1 MITID
6 SYIPVLQTIKN
17 RADAYSDEYASQ
29 SDKDTAEK
37 CFERERQ
44 SLSALPLSDDELRE
58 SARLC
63 KEWLEE
69 FEQYNQSIGISLQT
83 LAEQPQDV
91 VGREKELTLLE
102 KVLMRPI
109 TPIALL
115 IGEAGVGKTAIVEE
129 FVKRTNEGRLHVKG
143 VKYLVVSL
151 ALGALSALDRN
162 KLQAAIS
169 NVLADLK
176 KFEVK
181 AQKALM
187 DDDVKVLLFIDE
199 VHMLVTIFGDGTKIG
214 GDLAKDKLARA
225 PIRVIAATTSREYDS
240 TIAVDEP
247 FAERFKR
254 IEIQELGKEVVHGIA
269 RNWWIKV
276 AGDCKPISDEVI
288 DYIIDNNRTYRP
300 SEAEPRKTLDTLED
314 MVSISRIT
322 QKAPTKIDVDKV
334 FKERFSIELK
344 FNIDAD
350 KVFNNIRSQVLGQPV
365 ALYTWNLLL
374 HATAFRKRQ
383 NSNRPIFTCLLTGST
398 GTGKSQSVKALAET
412 LYPGQRVLETI
423 NIPEYA
429 NDKDSHLFRER
440 LGEIVRHKPNAVI
453 QLDEFEKGS
462 KSFRQD
468 CLYIL
473 DEGMVNYTVLN
484 REGRVE
490 NMEVSLRNT
499 IIVATTNA
507 GANVFADDAK
517 HSTSSNDVQFDDDGQ
532 IIITPVQQADT
543 DRLLNSL
550 RQNLIVGNGFAP
562 ELLGRFDQII
572 PYRALSEQTTLNLI
586 EVKLMKLLK
595 EIKED
600 NNIDVIPN
608 DVVQWS
614 KSQYDCRARDIS
626 VYIAYMCLNVTNSN
640 DGGARRIDAELQ
652 SNVFYK
658 IVQAACKYPNVKRFK
673 LSVGGVTKE
682 LTREDGKDVYTLANE
697 IKEGV
702 NVIPYES

>member
-6 SYIPVLQTIKN
+6 NYIPVLQTIKN
-17 RADAYSDEYASQ
+17 RADAYSNEYASPHE
-29 SDKDTAEK
+29 KEFAEK
-37 CFERERQ
+37 CFQRERQ

-58 SARLC
+58 SAKLC
-63 KEWLEE
+63 KTWLDE
-69 FEQYNQSIGISLQT
+69 FDEYNKSIGSSLQN

-91 VGREKELTLLE
+91 VGREKELGLLE
-102 KVLMRPI
+102 QVLTRPI

-115 IGEAGVGKTAIVEE
+115 IGNAGVGKTAIVEE
-129 FVKRTNEGRLHVKG
+129 FVKRTNEGRLGIRG

-176 KFEVK
+176 NFEIK

-187 DDDVKVLLFIDE
+187 DDEVKMLLFIDE
-199 VHMLVTIFGDGTKIG
+199 VHMLVTIFGEGTKIG

-254 IEIQELGKEVVHGIA
+254 IEIQELDRTVVHDIA
-269 RNWWIKV
+269 RNWWSKV
-276 AGDCKPISDEVI
+276 AVGCPVIGDDVI
-288 DYIIDNNRTYRP
+288 EYIIDNNKTYRP

-314 MVSISRIT
+314 MVSTAILNHRS
-322 QKAPTKIDVDKV
+322 PTKEDVDRI
-334 FKERFSIELK
+334 FRDRFSIELK
-344 FNIDAD
+344 FNINAD
-350 KVFNNIRSQVLGQPV
+350 KVFDNIRSQVLGQPI

-412 LYPGQRVLETI
+412 LYPGQHVLETI
-423 NIPEYA
+423 NVPEYA
-429 NDKDSHLFRER
+429 NDADSHLFRER

-462 KSFRQD
+462 KTFRQD

-499 IIVATTNA
+499 IVIATTNA
-507 GANVFADDAK
+507 GANVFKDDAK
-517 HSTSSNDVQFDDDGQ
+517 HSNSENDVQFDKDGQ
-532 IIITPVQQADT
+532 IVITHTQQAET
-543 DRLLNSL
+543 DRLLSSL
-550 RQNLIVGNGFAP
+550 RESLIAADFAP

-572 PYRALSEQTTLNLI
+572 PYRALSAKTSLDLI
-586 EVKLMKLLK
+586 ELKLMKMLK

-600 NNIDVIPN
+600 NGIDVIPN

-614 KSQYDCRARDIS
+614 KSQYDCRARDIV
-626 VYIAYMCLNVTNSN
+626 VYLAYVCLNISDSN
-640 DGGARRIDAELQ
+640 AGGARRIEAELQ

-658 IVQAACKYPNVKRFK
+658 IVQAACKYPDVKKFK
-673 LSVGGVTKE
+673 LSVEGVNKD
-682 LTREDGKDVYTLANE
+682 LMREDGTDVYTLDNE
-697 IKEGV
+697 IKNEV
-702 NVIPYES
+702 KVVPYES

>member
-1 MITID
+1 MTI
-6 SYIPVLQTIKN
+6 SNYIPVMQTIKN
-17 RADAYSDEYASQ
+17 RAEAYSDEYASPH
-29 SDKDTAEK
+29 DKELAEQ
-37 CFERERQ
+37 CFARERD
-44 SLSALPLSDDELRE
+44 SLSALTLSTDKLRE
-58 SARLC
+58 STRLC
-63 KEWLEE
+63 HEWLKE
-69 FEQYNQSIGISLQT
+69 FDEYNASIANSLQA

-91 VGREKELTLLE
+91 VGRDRELKLLE
-102 KVLMRPI
+102 QVLMRPI

-115 IGEAGVGKTAIVEE
+115 IGNAGVGKTALVEE
-129 FVKRTNEGRLHVKG
+129 FVKRTNEGRLHITNT
-143 VKYLVVSL
+143 KYLVVSL

-176 KFEVK
+176 KFEIK
-181 AQKALM
+181 AQEALN
-187 DDDVKVLLFIDE
+187 DEDVKVLLFIDE

-254 IEIQELGKEVVHGIA
+254 IEIQELDKPVVHGIA
-269 RNWWIKV
+269 RNWWNKV
-276 AGDCKPISDEVI
+276 APDCNAISDEVI

-300 SEAEPRKTLDTLED
+300 SEAEPRKTLDILED
-314 MVSISRIT
+314 MVATARLT
-322 QKAPTKIDVDKV
+322 RNAPTKADVDRI
-334 FKERFSIELK
+334 FKQRFSIELK

-350 KVFNNIRSQVLGQPV
+350 KVFNNIRSQVLGQPI

-374 HATAFRKRQ
+374 HATAFKKRQ

-398 GTGKSQSVKALAET
+398 GTGKSQSTKALAET
-412 LYPGQRVLETI
+412 LYPGQKVLETI

-429 NDKDSHLFRER
+429 NDADAHLFREK

-462 KSFRQD
+462 KTFRQD

-473 DEGMVNYTVLN
+473 DEGMVNYTTIN

-490 NMEVSLRNT
+490 NMSVSLRNT
-499 IIVATTNA
+499 IVIATTNA
-507 GANVFADDAK
+507 GASVFADDAK
-517 HSTSSNDVQFDDDGQ
+517 HSTASNDVKFDKDGQ
-532 IIITPVQQADT
+532 IIIEPVQQAET

-550 RQNLIVGNGFAP
+550 RENLISEGGFAP

-572 PYRALSEQTTLNLI
+572 PYRALSEQTTLELI
-586 EVKLMKLLK
+586 DIKLMKLLN
-595 EIKED
+595 EIKKD
-600 NNIDVIPN
+600 NGIDVIPN
-608 DVVQWS
+608 DVVYWS
-614 KSQYDCRARDIS
+614 KQQYDCHARDVS
-626 VYIAYMCLNVTNSN
+626 VYIAYMCLNIANSN
-640 DGGARRIDAELQ
+640 GGGARRIDAELQ

-658 IVQAACKYPNVKRFK
+658 IVQAACKHPNVKRFK
-673 LSVGGVTKE
+673 LSVGGVRKTDEKE
-682 LTREDGKDVYTLANE
+682 GGNDVYMLDNE
-697 IKEGV
+697 IKGGV
-702 NVIPYES
+702 NVEPYEN

>member
-1 MITID
+1 M
-6 SYIPVLQTIKN
+6 QTIRN
-17 RADAYSDEYASQ
+17 RADAYSDECASQ
-29 SDKDTAEK
+29 HEKEFAEK

-44 SLSALPLSDDELRE
+44 SLSALALSSDGLRE

-63 KEWLEE
+63 HEWLKE
-69 FEQYNQSIGISLQT
+69 FDAYNESIGNSLQS

-91 VGREKELTLLE
+91 VGRDTELRLLE
-102 KVLMRPI
+102 QVLARPV

-129 FVKRTNEGRLHVKG
+129 FVKRTNEGRLHIDNT
-143 VKYLVVSL
+143 KYLVVSL

-176 KFEVK
+176 RFETK
-181 AQKALM
+181 AQEAL
-187 DDDVKVLLFIDE
+187 DDDQVKVLLFIDE

-254 IEIQELGKEVVHGIA
+254 IEIQELDRGAVHDIA
-269 RNWWIKV
+269 RNWWSKV
-276 AGDCKPISDEVI
+276 AIGCDAISDDVI
-288 DYIIDNNRTYRP
+288 EYIIDNNKTYRP

-314 MVSISRIT
+314 MVAIT
-322 QKAPTKIDVDKV
+322 TLHHRAPTKDDVDRI

-344 FNIDAD
+344 FNICAD

-423 NIPEYA
+423 NVPEYA
-429 NDKDSHLFRER
+429 NDADSHLFRER

-462 KSFRQD
+462 KTFKQD

-499 IIVATTNA
+499 IIIATTNA
-507 GANVFADDAK
+507 GASVFKDDTK
-517 HSTSSNDVQFDDDGQ
+517 HSTSENDMHFDKDGQ
-532 IIITPVQQADT
+532 IVITAGQQAET
-543 DRLLNSL
+543 DRLLSSL
-550 RQNLIVGNGFAP
+550 RENLIMGNGFAP

-572 PYRALSEQTTLNLI
+572 PYRGLSEQTTIDLI
-586 EVKLMKLLK
+586 EIKLMKLLK

-600 NNIDVIPN
+600 NGIDVIPG

-614 KSQYDCRARDIS
+614 NSQYDCRARDIV
-626 VYIAYMCLNVTNSN
+626 VYIAYMCVDVKDSN
-640 DGGARRIDAELQ
+640 AGGARRIEAELQ

-658 IVQAACKYPNVKRFK
+658 IVQAACKYPDVKKFK
-673 LSVGGVTKE
+673 LSVEGVNKD
-682 LTREDGKDVYTLANE
+682 LTREDGTDVYTLDNE
-697 IKEGV
+697 IKNEV
-702 NVIPYES
+702 KVVPYES

>member
-6 SYIPVLQTIKN
+6 NYITVLQTIKN
-17 RADAYSDEYASQ
+17 RADAYSNEYASPHE
-29 SDKDTAEK
+29 KEFAEK
-37 CFERERQ
+37 CFQRERQ
-44 SLSALPLSDDELRE
+44 SLSALPLSDNELRE

-63 KEWLEE
+63 HAWLDE
-69 FEQYNQSIGISLQT
+69 FNKYNVSIGDSLQE

-91 VGREKELTLLE
+91 VGREKELDLLE
-102 KVLMRPI
+102 QVLTRPI

-115 IGEAGVGKTAIVEE
+115 IGNAGVGKTAIVEE
-129 FVKRTNEGRLHVKG
+129 FVKRTNEGRLSIRG

-181 AQKALM
+181 AQEALM
-187 DDDVKVLLFIDE
+187 DEEVKVLLFIDE
-199 VHMLVTIFGDGTKIG
+199 VHMLVTIFGEGTKIG

-254 IEIQELGKEVVHGIA
+254 IEIQELDRQVVHDIA
-269 RNWWIKV
+269 RNWWSKV
-276 AGDCKPISDEVI
+276 AVGCPAISDNVI
-288 DYIIDNNRTYRP
+288 EYIIDNNRTYRP

-314 MVSISRIT
+314 MVSTAVLNHRS
-322 QKAPTKIDVDKV
+322 PTKGDVDRI
-334 FKERFSIELK
+334 FRDRFSIELR

-350 KVFNNIRSQVLGQPV
+350 KVFGNIRSQVLGQPI

-412 LYPGQRVLETI
+412 LYPGQHVLETI
-423 NIPEYA
+423 NVPEYA
-429 NDKDSHLFRER
+429 NDADSHLFRER

-462 KSFRQD
+462 KTFRQD

-499 IIVATTNA
+499 IIIATTNA
-507 GANVFADDAK
+507 GANVFKDDAK
-517 HSTSSNDVQFDDDGQ
+517 HSTSENDVRFDESGQ
-532 IIITPVQQADT
+532 IVITHVQQAET
-543 DRLLNSL
+543 DRLLSSL
-550 RQNLIVGNGFAP
+550 RESLIAVGFAP

-572 PYRALSEQTTLNLI
+572 PYRALSAKTSLDLI
-586 EVKLMKLLK
+586 EFKLMKMLK

-600 NNIDVIPN
+600 NGIDVIPN

-614 KSQYDCRARDIS
+614 KSQYDCRARDIV
-626 VYIAYMCLNVTNSN
+626 VYLGYICLNISDSN
-640 DGGARRIDAELQ
+640 AGGARRIEAELQ

-658 IVQAACKYPNVKRFK
+658 IVQAACKYPDVKKFH
-673 LSVGGVTKE
+673 LYVDGVNKD
-682 LTREDGKDVYTLANE
+682 LTREDGKDVYILDNE
-697 IKEGV
+697 IKSEV
-702 NVIPYES
+702 KVVPYES

>member
-6 SYIPVLQTIKN
+6 NYIPVLQTIKN
-17 RADAYSDEYASQ
+17 RADAYSDECASPHE
-29 SDKDTAEK
+29 KEVAEK
-37 CFERERQ
+37 CFQRERQ
-44 SLSALPLSDDELRE
+44 SLSALPLSDDQLRE

-63 KEWLEE
+63 KEWFDE
-69 FEQYNQSIGISLQT
+69 FNEYNAFIGNSLQE

-91 VGREKELTLLE
+91 VGREKELDLLE
-102 KVLMRPI
+102 QVLTRPI

-115 IGEAGVGKTAIVEE
+115 IGNAGVGKTAIVEE
-129 FVKRTNEGRLHVKG
+129 FVKRTNEGRLDSEG

-162 KLQAAIS
+162 KLQAVIS

-181 AQKALM
+181 AQEALM
-187 DDDVKVLLFIDE
+187 DEEVKVLLFIDE

-254 IEIQELGKEVVHGIA
+254 IEIQELDRPVVHDIA
-269 RNWWIKV
+269 RNWWSKV
-276 AGDCKPISDEVI
+276 AIGCPAISDDVI
-288 DYIIDNNRTYRP
+288 EYIIDNNKTYRP

-314 MVSISRIT
+314 MVATAILNHRSP
-322 QKAPTKIDVDKV
+322 KKDDVDRI
-334 FKERFSIELK
+334 FRDRFSIELK

-350 KVFNNIRSQVLGQPV
+350 KVFNNIRSQVLGQPI

-383 NSNRPIFTCLLTGST
+383 NNNRPIFTCLLTGST

-423 NIPEYA
+423 NVPEYA
-429 NDKDSHLFRER
+429 NDSDAHLFRER

-462 KSFRQD
+462 KTFRQD

-499 IIVATTNA
+499 IIIATTNA
-507 GANVFADDAK
+507 GASVFKDDAK
-517 HSTSSNDVQFDDDGQ
+517 HSTSANDVQFDESGQ
-532 IIITPVQQADT
+532 IVITHAQQAET
-543 DRLLNSL
+543 DRLLSSL
-550 RQNLIVGNGFAP
+550 RENLMSIGFAP

-572 PYRALSEQTTLNLI
+572 PYRALSAKTSLDLI
-586 EVKLMKLLK
+586 ELKLMKMLK

-600 NNIDVIPN
+600 NGIDVIPN

-614 KSQYDCRARDIS
+614 KSQYDCRARDIV
-626 VYIAYMCLNVTNSN
+626 VYLAYICLNISDSN
-640 DGGARRIDAELQ
+640 AGGARRIEAELQ

-658 IVQAACKYPNVKRFK
+658 IVQAACKYPDVKKFH
-673 LSVGGVTKE
+673 LSVSGVTKD
-682 LTREDGKDVYTLANE
+682 LMREDGNEMYTLDNE
-697 IKEGV
+697 IKSEV
-702 NVIPYES
+702 KVVPYES

>member
-1 MITID
+1 M
-6 SYIPVLQTIKN
+6 QTIKN
-17 RADAYSDEYASQ
+17 RADAYSNECASQ
-29 SDKDTAEK
+29 HEKEFAEK
-37 CFERERQ
+37 CFARERQ
-44 SLSALPLSDDELRE
+44 SLSALPLSNDKLRE

-63 KEWLEE
+63 HEWLDE
-69 FEQYNQSIGISLQT
+69 FNAYNKSIGDSLQS

-91 VGREKELTLLE
+91 VGRDRELKLLE
-102 KVLMRPI
+102 QVLTRPI

-115 IGEAGVGKTAIVEE
+115 IGNAGVGKTAIVEE
-129 FVKRTNEGRLHVKG
+129 FVKRTNEGRLNISNT
-143 VKYLVVSL
+143 KYLVVSL

-176 KFEVK
+176 KFEIK
-181 AQKALM
+181 AQEAL
-187 DDDVKVLLFIDE
+187 DDDRVRILLFIDE

-254 IEIQELGKEVVHGIA
+254 IEIQELDKKVVHDIA
-269 RNWWIKV
+269 RNWWTKV
-276 AGDCKPISDEVI
+276 APDCKPISDSVI
-288 DYIIDNNRTYRP
+288 EYIIDNNKTYRP

-314 MVSISRIT
+314 MVATATLNHR
-322 QKAPTKIDVDKV
+322 APTKDDVDRI

-344 FNIDAD
+344 FNINAD
-350 KVFNNIRSQVLGQPV
+350 EVFNNIRSQVLGQPV

-412 LYPGQRVLETI
+412 LYPGQQVLETI
-423 NIPEYA
+423 NVPEYA
-429 NDKDSHLFRER
+429 NDADAHLFRER

-462 KSFRQD
+462 KTFRQD

-499 IIVATTNA
+499 IIIATTNA
-507 GANVFADDAK
+507 GASVFKDDAK
-517 HSTSSNDVQFDDDGQ
+517 HSTSENDVQFDESGQ
-532 IIITPVQQADT
+532 IVITPIQQAET

-550 RQNLIVGNGFAP
+550 RENLIVGSGFAP

-572 PYRALSEQTTLNLI
+572 PYRGLSEQTTIDLI
-586 EVKLMKLLK
+586 EIKLMKLLK

-600 NNIDVIPN
+600 NGIDVILN

-614 KSQYDCRARDIS
+614 KSQYDCRARDVV
-626 VYIAYMCLNVTNSN
+626 VYIAYMCVDVKNTNA
-640 DGGARRIDAELQ
+640 GGARRIEAELQ
-652 SNVFYK
+652 SNIFYK
-658 IVQAACKYPNVKRFK
+658 IVQAACKHPNVKKFR
-673 LSVGGVTKE
+673 LSVDGAHRD
-682 LTREDGKDVYTLANE
+682 LTREDGKEVYVMDNE
-697 IKEGV
+697 IKREV
-702 NVIPYES
+702 KVVPYES